1 MFRRQRQG
9 DPPATPA
16 SPAPPSAAVAPTAP
30 AAAPARLDADAEC
43 IKDTLAKLVQRFGA
57 EALPTADNK
66 GQSLSD
72 RKSVV

>member
-9 DPPATPA
+9 DPPAP
-16 SPAPPSAAVAPTAP
+16 PAPPAVAAPP
-30 AAAPARLDADAEC
+30 AAATAAPSRLDADAEC

-66 GQSLSD
+66 GQSLAT
-72 RKSVV
+72 RCELLAM